1 MHDISVPYRL
11 SGDMGY
17 FGIFNFI
24 CTSLYWIFFIYLCIF
39 LHLHFNYLYRHATP
53 AKVIIKKNKKLLAVS
68 VPDTWLAHLFFAF
81 LPYDTF

>member
-1 MHDISVPYRL
+1 MIYLYHIGYQVIWDILEYLTLSVPVYI
-11 SGDMGY
+11 G
-17 FGIFNFI
+17 F
-24 CTSLYWIFFIYLCIF
+24 FFIYLCIF
-39 LHLHFNYLYRHATP
+39 LHLHFNYLNRHATP